1 MGVTRQ
7 LGRISGAL
15 FLVALGGMAPFSV
28 DDRAEKGGS
37 LIRAFGRSHRGGLQ
51 KRFILLQRDCDWDV
65 CGCFYSPELSCFL

>member
-1 MGVTRQ
+1 MGVIRQ

-37 LIRAFGRSHRGGLQ
+37 LIRALGRFANLEP
-51 KRFILLQRDCDWDV
+51 
-65 CGCFYSPELSCFL
+65 YSVRTVSL